1 MSKAYRFF
9 IMHFDCICERCGK
22 PFALE
27 LPLWEY
33 RRRAHLYCSRSC
45 ANART
50 HRPETKEK
58 ISLALRKKPLE
69 IHYCINCHCPLTT
82 HRMKNRSGYCV
93 HCFKRRVPLT
103 PKTRELLH
111 LAGLKSVQSQKNL
124 RRSKNEIAFYEKCAA
139 WFKDVKHN
147 LPMFNGWDADVI
159 INDIRVAVLWNG
171 PWHYRQLTKQHSV
184 LQVQN
189 RDRLKIEEIKKCGY
203 VPYIIEDLGK
213 FSPVKVNEEFSKFEK
228 FVEGLRPQ
236 VRVPLLKK

>member
-1 MSKAYRFF
+1 M
-9 IMHFDCICERCGK
+9 
-22 PFALE
+22 
-27 LPLWEY
+27 
-33 RRRAHLYCSRSC
+33 
-45 ANART
+45 
-50 HRPETKEK
+50 
-58 ISLALRKKPLE
+58 
-69 IHYCINCHCPLTT
+69 
-82 HRMKNRSGYCV
+82 
-93 HCFKRRVPLT
+93 HCFKRRATLT

-139 WFKDVKHN
+139 CFKDVKHN

-184 LQVQN
+184 PQVQN

-213 FSPVKVNEEFSKFEK
+213 FSIAKVNAEFSKFEK
-228 FVEGLRPQ
+228 FIEGLRAR